1 MVKKVIGK
9 FVGIIFIAMGYFLVK
24 ELSFSVDNIFNI
36 ILQGWL
42 GYFIAYIGVGLLFFG
57 ILEKSKV
64 LSFIYKKV
72 LVLPAIGFIYF
83 QYIITPII
91 TVIIFLGIYFL
102 PSMWILKLG
111 ETHAIIEQY
120 SQGIIYILSLL
131 SVLFFAYQSNLV
143 MRFIIDTF
151 KTKLFRN
158 YLNRYTNT
166 AFTRIFTYIM
176 MIIIYISYNF
186 LTFSKINLNFIPSEM
201 LNVIKEV
208 FVTFVAI
215 DTLLQIILTKQQ
227 AKTGESEHKEKKDSP
242 ISGSIK

>member
-1 MVKKVIGK
+1 MAAKIVGK
-9 FVGIIFIAMGYFLVK
+9 IFGIIFIAMAYWLVK
-24 ELSFSVDNIFNI
+24 DLSFSGENLLNN
-36 ILQGWL
+36 ILQVWF
-42 GYFIAYIGVGLLFFG
+42 GYFIAYIGMGLLFSG

-72 LVLPAIGFIYF
+72 LVLPFIGFIYF

-91 TVIIFLGIYFL
+91 TVIMFLGIYFL

-111 ETHAIIEQY
+111 ETHAIIEKY

-131 SVLFFAYQSNLV
+131 SVLFFAYKSNLV

-151 KTKLFRN
+151 ETKLFRN

-166 AFTRIFTYIM
+166 AFTRMFTYIM

-215 DTLLQIILTKQQ
+215 DTLVQIILTKQQ
-227 AKTGESEHKEKKDSP
+227 TTTVKDAEN
-242 ISGSIK
+242 K

>member
-1 MVKKVIGK
+1 MVAKIIGK
-9 FVGIIFIAMGYFLVK
+9 VFGIIFIAMAYWLVRD
-24 ELSFSVDNIFNI
+24 LSFSGENLLNN
-36 ILQGWL
+36 ILQVWF
-42 GYFIAYIGVGLLFFG
+42 GYFIAYIGIGLLFSG
-57 ILEKSKV
+57 MLEKSKV
-64 LSFIYKKV
+64 FSFIYRKV
-72 LVLPAIGFIYF
+72 LVLPFIGFIYF

-91 TVIIFLGIYFL
+91 TVIMFLVIYFL

-120 SQGIIYILSLL
+120 SQGIIYIISLL
-131 SVLFFAYQSNLV
+131 SVLFFAYKSNLV

-166 AFTRIFTYIM
+166 AFTRRITYIM

-186 LTFSKINLNFIPSEM
+186 LTFSKINPNFIPSEM

-215 DTLLQIILTKQQ
+215 DTLIQIIVSKQQ
-227 AKTGESEHKEKKDSP
+227 TTTVKDVEN
-242 ISGSIK
+242 K

>member
-1 MVKKVIGK
+1 M
-9 FVGIIFIAMGYFLVK
+9 AYWLVRD
-24 ELSFSVDNIFNI
+24 LSFSGENLLNN
-36 ILQGWL
+36 ILQVWF
-42 GYFIAYIGVGLLFFG
+42 GYFIAYIGIGLLFSG
-57 ILEKSKV
+57 MLEKSKV
-64 LSFIYKKV
+64 FSFIYRKV
-72 LVLPAIGFIYF
+72 LVLPFIGFIYF

-91 TVIIFLGIYFL
+91 TVIMFLVIYFL

-120 SQGIIYILSLL
+120 SQGIIYIISLL
-131 SVLFFAYQSNLV
+131 SVLFFAYKSNLV

-166 AFTRIFTYIM
+166 AFTRRITYIM

-186 LTFSKINLNFIPSEM
+186 LTFSKINPNFIPSEM

-215 DTLLQIILTKQQ
+215 DTLIQIIVSKQQ
-227 AKTGESEHKEKKDSP
+227 TTTVKDVEN
-242 ISGSIK
+242 K

>member
-1 MVKKVIGK
+1 MIVKKVIGK
-9 FVGIIFIAMGYFLVK
+9 IVGIIFIAMGYLLVK
-24 ELSFSVDNIFNI
+24 DLSFSVDNILNI

-42 GYFIAYIGVGLLFFG
+42 GYFIAYIGVGFLVPG

-64 LSFIYKKV
+64 LSFVYNKI

-91 TVIIFLGIYFL
+91 TVIMFLGIYFL

-111 ETHAIIEQY
+111 ETHDIIEQY

-131 SVLFFAYQSNLV
+131 SVLFFAYKSNVL
-143 MRFIIDTF
+143 MGFIIETF

-166 AFTRIFTYIM
+166 AFTRMFTYIM
-176 MIIIYISYNF
+176 MIIIYILYNF
-186 LTFSKINLNFIPSEM
+186 LTFSKINPNFIPSEM

-215 DTLLQIILTKQQ
+215 DTLIQIIVTKQQ
-227 AKTGESEHKEKKDSP
+227 TTTVKDVEN
-242 ISGSIK
+242 K

>member
-1 MVKKVIGK
+1 MVAKIIGK
-9 FVGIIFIAMGYFLVK
+9 ILGIIFIAMAYWLVK
-24 ELSFSVDNIFNI
+24 DLSFSGENLLNN
-36 ILQGWL
+36 ILQVWL
-42 GYFIAYIGVGLLFFG
+42 GYFIAYVGVGLLFSG

-64 LSFIYKKV
+64 FSFIYEKI
-72 LVLPAIGFIYF
+72 LVLPFSGLIYF
-83 QYIITPII
+83 RYITAPILTAI
-91 TVIIFLGIYFL
+91 MFLGIYFS

-120 SQGIIYILSLL
+120 SQGIIYIVSLL
-131 SVLFFAYQSNLV
+131 SVLFFAYKSNLV

-166 AFTRIFTYIM
+166 ASTRMFTYIM

-186 LTFSKINLNFIPSEM
+186 LIFSKINLSFIPSEM

-215 DTLLQIILTKQQ
+215 DTLVQIILTKQQ
-227 AKTGESEHKEKKDSP
+227 AKTGESEHK
-242 ISGSIK
+242 

>member
-24 ELSFSVDNIFNI
+24 ELSFPVDNIFNI

-72 LVLPAIGFIYF
+72 LVVPAIGFIYF

-91 TVIIFLGIYFL
+91 TVIMFLGIYFL

-158 YLNRYTNT
+158 YLNRYTST
-166 AFTRIFTYIM
+166 AFTRMFTYIM

-186 LTFSKINLNFIPSEM
+186 LAFSKINLNFIPSEM

-215 DTLLQIILTKQQ
+215 DTLVQIILTKQQ
-227 AKTGESEHKEKKDSP
+227 AKTEKSEHKEKKDSP
-242 ISGSIK
+242 IGL

>member
-1 MVKKVIGK
+1 MVAKIIGK
-9 FVGIIFIAMGYFLVK
+9 FFGIIFIVMAYWLVRD
-24 ELSFSVDNIFNI
+24 LSFSGENLLNN
-36 ILQGWL
+36 ILQVWF
-42 GYFIAYIGVGLLFFG
+42 GYFIAYIGIGLLFYG
-57 ILEKSKV
+57 IIKSKV

-72 LVLPAIGFIYF
+72 LVLPVIGFIYF

-131 SVLFFAYQSNLV
+131 SVLFFAYKSNLV

-166 AFTRIFTYIM
+166 AFTRMFTYIM

-186 LTFSKINLNFIPSEM
+186 LTFSNINLNFIPSEM

-215 DTLLQIILTKQQ
+215 DTLVQIILAKQQ
-227 AKTGESEHKEKKDSP
+227 VKTGKLENKEKKDSP
-242 ISGSIK
+242 VGL

>member
-1 MVKKVIGK
+1 MVAKIIGK
-9 FVGIIFIAMGYFLVK
+9 VFGIIFISMAYWLVRD
-24 ELSFSVDNIFNI
+24 LSFSDENLMNN
-36 ILQGWL
+36 ILQVWF
-42 GYFIAYIGVGLLFFG
+42 GYFIAYIGMGFLFYG
-57 ILEKSKV
+57 IIKKSKV

-72 LVLPAIGFIYF
+72 LVLPFIGFIYF

-111 ETHAIIEQY
+111 KTHAVIEQY
-120 SQGIIYILSLL
+120 SQGIIYIISLL
-131 SVLFFAYQSNLV
+131 SVLFFAYKSNFV

-158 YLNRYTNT
+158 YLNIYTNT

-215 DTLLQIILTKQQ
+215 DTLVQIILTKQQ
-227 AKTGESEHKEKKDSP
+227 LKTEKLKSKEKK
-242 ISGSIK
+242 IA